1 MERAVDGVRPGARSG
16 IRAPAAAS
24 SGTREAATPAGEPE
38 DAVVVRRVLAGDV
51 DAFDR
56 LVARYGDVMYRH
68 AERMVGD
75 ADEAA
80 DLVQTAFVRGFRNLA
95 RCDPE
100 RVGGWLFR
108 ILSNLCKDHLKSPRR
123 RHVRLD
129 DPGELPQSGY
139 GGPEEELERRELARE
154 LERGLSRLTPEQR
167 EAFVMKHHEGLSY
180 EEMSVTLG
188 VAPAALKMRVHRGRE
203 ALRTLLE
210 GRT

>member
-1 MERAVDGVRPGARSG
+1 MERAVDGVEGVRGAVHG
-16 IRAPAAAS
+16 AAAAS
-24 SGTREAATPAGEPE
+24 LGTPMAATRGVEPD
-38 DAVVVRRVLAGDV
+38 DADVVRRVLAGDV

-56 LVARYGDVMYRH
+56 LVVRYGDVMYRY

-80 DLVQTAFVRGFRNLA
+80 DVVQTAFVRGFRNLS

-123 RHVRLD
+123 SHVRLD
-129 DPGELPQSGY
+129 DPGELPTPGHD
-139 GGPEEELERRELARE
+139 GPEEELQRRELARE
-154 LERGLSRLTPEQR
+154 LERALSRLTPEQR

-180 EEMSVTLG
+180 EEMSEALG

-203 ALRTLLE
+203 ALRGLLE